1 MFEIYAYGNVDTL
14 TGVFNA
20 IAAIMGG
27 ADYFGLIKA
36 IAITG
41 VLVAAFAGLFTPGK
55 FHGWGWLMGFL
66 LVYYALFL
74 PKSTVVIVDKLGS
87 QPPVAVGNVPIG
99 VAFFGHATSKV
110 GDVMTRFFETA
121 FQVIPATNAQLPN
134 ELAYQK
140 NGVMFGNR
148 LIQASRAAN
157 VADPQLRTDLIAFV
171 HNCTVYD
178 LQDGTIDPAA
188 FARSTDIWSLMGTPN
203 PARFTTYGNPV
214 QVETCPNAYTYLA
227 ARLPAEV
234 AHARSIL
241 AFQLNPTLEPAAAL
255 TAIDAQVEQAYYKT
269 KIATA
274 AQGAA
279 DLLRQNIM
287 INLVQ
292 DSRSLA
298 GQKLNDPAALMIA
311 TTRANATASV
321 NSAFLTMGKIAEQA
335 LPLVRNVIE
344 AVIYAVF
351 PFVFLLFLLAQGRG
365 LAMAIKSF
373 AMSLVWIQLWPPLY
387 AILNYVATLASARNL
402 EAAAKMG
409 TVAQGLALE
418 TAASIY
424 SGAVSDQAI
433 AGYMVISIPIIATA
447 IIKGGEVAFQ
457 AVTGVGAVQSAASS
471 EAAATSKGSITQN
484 AVSMD
489 QQQLAPTRSS
499 AFMST
504 TSDAYG
510 TTIQGSG
517 PDAGVFRYQA
527 NLSRLASTFTF
538 TERQANALGESARE
552 AETLARTEREAM
564 QRSQATALTR
574 ALGIQDSYERSQQR
588 SGATSTSDGGSF
600 SSQLQTLS
608 SVAKDV
614 NRKLGLSEDSTV
626 GKSIAAAASAGAK
639 IPLTEIG
646 GQLSFEG
653 RKVDQQRLQSA
664 YDYARKA
671 VESSQ
676 LTEASALI
684 KDFRTSDAYQWAR
697 GNRTVSTTG
706 YDSVAREAT
715 ERQTSSD
722 SAYGQ
727 ARELARTAQFM
738 REWSS
743 GTQTD
748 FTNYAARRLAER
760 GLLREDDPIKL
771 QRAVTEIAYSYA
783 RGGSSASGYVPS
795 DSPLVPSRPLPET
808 MGWPDSS
815 MREQYDSRARAGDGS
830 AIREQTA
837 TNEGELRA
845 RQTRRRAVPGQPV
858 GNDLSGRVSASEAEA
873 KNTIDKGRTQLSQD
887 AGTLSETY
895 KASVRIGKVSPNHG
909 GTRAVWDTV
918 GANAS
923 QPDLGTPPKV
933 EPIGEWHFGKDGVPV
948 AGPKPQAASPA
959 ASPSQT
965 SGMLGSGQSTKNE
978 GIRGKP

>member
-1 MFEIYAYGNVDTL
+1 
-14 TGVFNA
+14 
-20 IAAIMGG
+20 
-27 ADYFGLIKA
+27 
-36 IAITG
+36 
-41 VLVAAFAGLFTPGK
+41 
-55 FHGWGWLMGFL
+55 
-66 LVYYALFL
+66 
-74 PKSTVVIVDKLGS
+74 
-87 QPPVAVGNVPIG
+87 
-99 VAFFGHATSKV
+99 
-110 GDVMTRFFETA
+110 
-121 FQVIPATNAQLPN
+121 
-134 ELAYQK
+134 
-140 NGVMFGNR
+140 
-148 LIQASRAAN
+148 
-157 VADPQLRTDLIAFV
+157 
-171 HNCTVYD
+171 
-178 LQDGTIDPAA
+178 
-188 FARSTDIWSLMGTPN
+188 MGTPN

-214 QVETCPNAYTYLA
+214 QVNTCPNAYTYLA

-255 TAIDAQVEQAYYKT
+255 TAIDTQIEQAYYKT

-311 TTRANATASV
+311 TARANATASV

-373 AMSLVWIQLWPPLY
+373 TMSLAWIQLWPPLY

-409 TVAQGLALE
+409 TVAQGLALA

-457 AVTGVGAVQSAASS
+457 AVTGVGAVQSAAAG
-471 EAAATSKGSITQN
+471 EAASASKGIISQN
-484 AVSMD
+484 AVSID
-489 QQQLAPTRSS
+489 QQQLAPTRTS
-499 AFMST
+499 AFMAST
-504 TSDAYG
+504 TDARG

-527 NLSRLASTFTF
+527 TLSRLASTFTV
-538 TERQANALGESARE
+538 TERQATALGESARE
-552 AETLARTEREAM
+552 AESFATTQHEAM

-588 SGATSTSDGGSF
+588 SGAMSTSGGGSF

-626 GKSIAAAASAGAK
+626 GNSIAAAASAGAK

-664 YDYARKA
+664 YEYARKA
-671 VESSQ
+671 IESSQ

-684 KDFRTSDAYQWAR
+684 NDFRASDAYQWAR
-697 GNRTVSTTG
+697 GSRTASTAG
-706 YDSVAREAT
+706 YDSSAREAT

-760 GLLREDDPIKL
+760 GLLREEDPIKL

-783 RGGSSASGYVPS
+783 RGGSSATGYVPN

-808 MGWPDSS
+808 MGWPDAT
-815 MREQYDSRARAGDGS
+815 MREQYEASARTGDGS
-830 AIREQTA
+830 AIREQIA
-837 TNEGELRA
+837 TNEAEIRA
-845 RQTRRRAVPGQPV
+845 RQTWQRAVSGQQV
-858 GNDLSGRVSASEAEA
+858 GNDLSGLVDAREAEA
-873 KNTIDKGRTQLSQD
+873 KSKIEKGRTQLSQD
-887 AGTLSETY
+887 AGTLSESY
-895 KASVRIGKVSPNHG
+895 KASVRIGKVSSNHG
-909 GTRAVWDTV
+909 GNQAVWDTV

-923 QPDLGTPPKV
+923 QPDLGTPPKF
-933 EPIGEWHFGKDGVPV
+933 EPIGEWHFDERGVPV
-948 AGPKPQAASPA
+948 AGPQPERASPGVKQDAPSGKA
-959 ASPSQT
+959 AGGGAANGKRPT
-965 SGMLGSGQSTKNE
+965 
-978 GIRGKP
+978 RGK

>member
-27 ADYFGLIKA
+27 ADYFGLVKT
-36 IAITG
+36 IAVTG

-55 FHGWGWLMGFL
+55 FHGWAWLMGFL

-99 VAFFGHATSKV
+99 VAFFGHATSKI

-121 FQVIPATNAQLPN
+121 FQVIPATNAQLPG

-157 VADPQLRTDLIAFV
+157 VHDPQLRTDLIAFV

-214 QVETCPNAYTYLA
+214 HVDTCPNAYTYLA

-241 AFQLNPTLEPAAAL
+241 AFQMNPTLVPGAAL
-255 TAIDAQVEQAYYKT
+255 TSIDAQIEQAYYKT

-292 DSRSLA
+292 DARSLA

-311 TTRANATASV
+311 TARANATASV

-351 PFVFLLFLLAQGRG
+351 PFVFLLFLLTQGRG

-457 AVTGVGAVQSAASS
+457 AVTGVAAIQSAASS
-471 EAAATSKGSITQN
+471 EAAATTKGNLTQN

-489 QQQLAPTRSS
+489 QQQLAPTRTS

-504 TSDAYG
+504 TSDAHG
-510 TTIQGSG
+510 TTIQGTG
-517 PDAGVFRYQA
+517 PDASVFRYQA

-552 AETLARTEREAM
+552 AESLARTEREAM
-564 QRSQATALTR
+564 QRSQATALSR
-574 ALGIQDSYERSQQR
+574 ALGVQESYERSQQR
-588 SGATSTSDGGSF
+588 SGATSTSYGGSNSTQF
-600 SSQLQTLS
+600 QTLN
-608 SVAKDV
+608 SVARDV
-614 NRKLGLSEDSTV
+614 NRRLGLSDDSTV
-626 GKSIAAAASAGAK
+626 GKTVTAAASIGAK

-646 GQLSFEG
+646 ADARAEG
-653 RKVDQQRLQSA
+653 RAVDQQMLQSA
-664 YDYARKA
+664 YDFARRA
-671 VESSQ
+671 VENAQ

-684 KDFRTSDAYQWAR
+684 KDFRSSEAYQWAR
-697 GNRTVSTTG
+697 GNRTTSTAG
-706 YDSVAREAT
+706 YDSSFREAS

-722 SAYGQ
+722 NAYGR
-727 ARELARTAQFM
+727 ARELARTAQFI

-760 GLLREDDPIKL
+760 GLLREEDPIKL

-783 RGGSSASGYVPS
+783 RGGSSATGYVPS
-795 DSPLVPSRPLPET
+795 DSPLGPSRPLPES
-808 MGWPDSS
+808 MGWPDSTL
-815 MREQYDSRARAGDGS
+815 REQYDDHVRTADGS
-830 AIREQTA
+830 TLRQQSA
-837 TNEGELRA
+837 TNEAEIRA
-845 RQTRRRAVPGQPV
+845 RQTRQRAVPGQPMA
-858 GNDLSGRVSASEAEA
+858 NDLAGRVGTSEAEA
-873 KNTIDKGRTQLSQD
+873 KGKIDNGRAQVAQD
-887 AGTLSETY
+887 AGTLSEDY
-895 KASVRIGKVSPNHG
+895 KASVRPGKISSKHG
-909 GTRAVWDTV
+909 GNRAVWDTV
-918 GANAS
+918 GANAR
-923 QPDLGTPPKV
+923 QPNLGTPPKV
-933 EPIGEWHFGKDGVPV
+933 EPIGEWHFGNDGV
-948 AGPKPQAASPA
+948 GPPPNPETTAKSATAETDGRSR
-959 ASPSQT
+959 T
-965 SGMLGSGQSTKNE
+965 D
-978 GIRGKP
+978 RGGTPGKR

>member
-55 FHGWGWLMGFL
+55 FHRWGWLMGFL

-121 FQVIPATNAQLPN
+121 FQVIPATNAQLPG

-214 QVETCPNAYTYLA
+214 QVDTCPNAYSYLA

-255 TAIDAQVEQAYYKT
+255 TAIDPQIEQAYYKT

-311 TTRANATASV
+311 TARANATASV

-564 QRSQATALTR
+564 QRSQATALSR
-574 ALGIQDSYERSQQR
+574 ALGIQEGYERSQQR
-588 SGATSTSDGGSF
+588 SGATSTSDGGSTSTQF
-600 SSQLQTLS
+600 QTLN
-608 SVAKDV
+608 SVARDV
-614 NRKLGLSEDSTV
+614 NRRLGLSDDSTV
-626 GKSIAAAASAGAK
+626 GKSVAASASVGAS
-639 IPLTEIG
+639 IPLTQIG
-646 GQLSFEG
+646 AQARAEG
-653 RKVDQQRLQSA
+653 RQIDQQTLQSA
-664 YDYARKA
+664 YDFARKA
-671 VESSQ
+671 AESAQ
-676 LTEASALI
+676 LTEASALL
-684 KDFRTSDAYQWAR
+684 KDFRSSEAYQWAR
-697 GNRTVSTTG
+697 GSRTTSTAG
-706 YDSVAREAT
+706 YDSSFREAS

-722 SAYGQ
+722 NAYGR

-760 GLLREDDPIKL
+760 GLLREEDPIKL

-783 RGGSSASGYVPS
+783 RGGSSATGYVPS
-795 DSPLVPSRPLPET
+795 DSPLGPSRPLPEA

-815 MREQYDSRARAGDGS
+815 LREQYDANRRAADGTALGQQTS
-830 AIREQTA
+830 A
-837 TNEGELRA
+837 NESEIRA
-845 RQTRRRAVPGQPV
+845 RQTRQRAVAGQLV
-858 GNDLSGRVSASEAEA
+858 GNDLAGRVGASEAETKA
-873 KNTIDKGRTQLSQD
+873 KIDKGRTQVSQD
-887 AGTLSETY
+887 AGTLSENY
-895 KASVRIGKVSPNHG
+895 KTSVRIGKISPNHG
-909 GTRAVWDTV
+909 GNRAVWDTV

-923 QPDLGTPPKV
+923 EPNLGTAPKV
-933 EPIGEWHFGKDGVPV
+933 EPIGEWHFDKDGVPV
-948 AGPKPQAASPA
+948 AGPKPQPA
-959 ASPSQT
+959 APASKPGT
-965 SGMLGSGQSTKNE
+965 AEDVDRPRKD
-978 GIRGKP
+978 RGDATGER

>member
-1 MFEIYAYGNVDTL
+1 MFEIYAYGNVDSL

-27 ADYFGLIKA
+27 ADYFGLIKT
-36 IAITG
+36 IAVTG
-41 VLVAAFAGLFTPGK
+41 VLVAAFAGLFTPGR

-121 FQVIPATNAQLPN
+121 FQVIPAPNAQLPS

-148 LIQASRAAN
+148 LIQSSRGAT

-214 QVETCPNAYTYLA
+214 QVDTCPNAYTYLA
-227 ARLPAEV
+227 ARLPTEV

-241 AFQLNPTLEPAAAL
+241 AFQMNPTLEPAAAL
-255 TAIDAQVEQAYYKT
+255 TAIDAQLEQAYYKT
-269 KIATA
+269 RIAAA

-292 DSRSLA
+292 DARSLA

-311 TTRANATASV
+311 TARANATASV
-321 NSAFLTMGKIAEQA
+321 NSSFLTMGKIAEQA

-365 LAMAIKSF
+365 LALAIKSF

-457 AVTGVGAVQSAASS
+457 AVTGVGAIQSASAGEAS
-471 EAAATSKGSITQN
+471 ATSKGSITQN

-489 QQQLAPTRSS
+489 QHQLAPTRTSP
-499 AFMST
+499 FMST
-504 TSDAYG
+504 ASDAHG

-574 ALGIQDSYERSQQR
+574 ALAIQEGYERSQQR
-588 SGATSTSDGGSF
+588 SGANATSDGGSTSTQF
-600 SSQLQTLS
+600 QTLN
-608 SVAKDV
+608 SVARDV
-614 NRKLGLSEDSTV
+614 NRRLGLSDDSTV
-626 GKSIAAAASAGAK
+626 GKTVAAAASVGAK

-646 GQLSFEG
+646 GGARAEG
-653 RKVDQQRLQSA
+653 RAVDQQMLQSA
-664 YDYARKA
+664 YDFARRA
-671 VESSQ
+671 VENTQ
-676 LTEASALI
+676 LAEASTLI
-684 KDFRTSDAYQWAR
+684 KDFRSSEAYQWAR
-697 GNRTVSTTG
+697 GNRTTSTAG
-706 YDSVAREAT
+706 YDSSSREAS
-715 ERQTSSD
+715 ERQSSSD
-722 SAYGQ
+722 VAYGQ

-743 GTQTD
+743 GTHTD

-760 GLLREDDPIKL
+760 GLLREEDPMKL

-783 RGGSSASGYVPS
+783 RGGASATGYVPIEN
-795 DSPLVPSRPLPET
+795 PLGPSRPLPEV
-808 MGWPDSS
+808 MDWPDSS
-815 MREQYDSRARAGDGS
+815 LRGQYDGS
-830 AIREQTA
+830 ARRADSNTFSQQA
-837 TNEGELRA
+837 VTNEAVIRA
-845 RQTRRRAVPGQPV
+845 RQTRQRAVPGQPV
-858 GNDLSGRVSASEAEA
+858 GNDLAGRLDASETNA
-873 KNTIDKGRTQLSQD
+873 KTRIDKGRTQISQD
-887 AGTLSETY
+887 AGTLSEDY
-895 KASVRIGKVSPNHG
+895 KASVSAGKISPNHG
-909 GTRAVWDTV
+909 GNQAVWNTV
-918 GANAS
+918 GAYAS
-923 QPDLGTPPKV
+923 QPNLGTPHKV
-933 EPIGEWHFGKDGVPV
+933 EPIGEWHFDKDGV
-948 AGPKPQAASPA
+948 AGSKPEPA
-959 ASPSQT
+959 APPT
-965 SGMLGSGQSTKNE
+965 EPETADPVDPVNKDRGRASGK
-978 GIRGKP
+978 R

>member
-27 ADYFGLIKA
+27 ADYFGLIKT
-36 IAITG
+36 IAVTG

-121 FQVIPATNAQLPN
+121 FQVIPATNAQLPG

-188 FARSTDIWSLMGTPN
+188 FARSTDIWSLMGAPN

-214 QVETCPNAYTYLA
+214 QVDTCPNAYTYLA

-255 TAIDAQVEQAYYKT
+255 TAIDAQIEQAYYKT

-292 DSRSLA
+292 DARSLA

-311 TTRANATASV
+311 TARANATASV

-344 AVIYAVF
+344 AVVYAVF

-457 AVTGVGAVQSAASS
+457 AVTGVAAVQSAASS
-471 EAAATSKGSITQN
+471 EAAAASKGSITQN

-489 QQQLAPTRSS
+489 QQQLAPTRTS

-504 TSDAYG
+504 TGDAYG

-538 TERQANALGESARE
+538 TERQANALGESARG
-552 AETLARTEREAM
+552 AESLARTEREAM

-574 ALGIQDSYERSQQR
+574 ALAIQEGYERSQQR
-588 SGATSTSDGGSF
+588 SGATAISDGGSTSTQF
-600 SSQLQTLS
+600 QTLN
-608 SVAKDV
+608 SVARDV
-614 NRKLGLSEDSTV
+614 NRRLGLSDDSTV
-626 GKSIAAAASAGAK
+626 GKTVAAAASVGAK

-646 GQLSFEG
+646 ADARAEG
-653 RKVDQQRLQSA
+653 RAVDQQMLQSA
-664 YDYARKA
+664 YEFARKA
-671 VESSQ
+671 VESAQ
-676 LTEASALI
+676 LAEASALI
-684 KDFRTSDAYQWAR
+684 KDFRSSQAYQWAQ
-697 GNRTVSTTG
+697 GSRTTSTAG
-706 YDSVAREAT
+706 YDSSSREAT

-722 SAYGQ
+722 VAYGQ

-760 GLLREDDPIKL
+760 GLLREEDPIKL
-771 QRAVTEIAYSYA
+771 QRAVTEIAHSYA
-783 RGGSSASGYVPS
+783 RGGDGTTGYVPT
-795 DSPLVPSRPLPET
+795 DSPLRPSTPLPAAL
-808 MGWPDSS
+808 GWSDASL
-815 MREQYDSRARAGDGS
+815 REQYKASPIASDASS
-830 AIREQTA
+830 LREQTA
-837 TNEGELRA
+837 TNEAEIRA
-845 RQTRRRAVPGQPV
+845 RQSRQRAVPNQSV
-858 GNDLSGRVSASEAEA
+858 GNDLADRVSASEAEA
-873 KNTIDKGRTQLSQD
+873 RNKIDRGRTD
-887 AGTLSETY
+887 VAREAGTLSENY
-895 KASVRIGKVSPNHG
+895 KATVRAGKVSPNHG
-909 GTRAVWDTV
+909 GNRAVWDTV

-923 QPDLGTPPKV
+923 QPELGTPPKV

-948 AGPKPQAASPA
+948 MGTAPKSQASASSDAQQTDGQP
-959 ASPSQT
+959 SPDRGT
-965 SGMLGSGQSTKNE
+965 
-978 GIRGKP
+978 RPGKP